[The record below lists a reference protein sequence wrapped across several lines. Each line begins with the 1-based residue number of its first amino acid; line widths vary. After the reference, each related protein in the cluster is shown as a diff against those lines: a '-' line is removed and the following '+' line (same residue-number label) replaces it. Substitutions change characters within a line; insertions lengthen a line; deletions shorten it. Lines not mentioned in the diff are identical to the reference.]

1 MASQNIRRLWRTT
14 IYAQGHQWKRQI
26 YKVTHFSTKQEIKNT
41 LNNYLF
47 PNSSGTFLK
56 EVPIPPKMENKKQ
69 KKCHL
74 IEILLYKLIC
84 SNNKSNSSHFPPA
97 CLPGYFAHIPAFGVE
112 FLAETGAE
120 EKTNQRKKSKRVLY
134 FHCTSSIIL
143 LDAVF
148 TPHYPHPK
156 VTTAG
161 FQCSLHTPVSL
172 MHIKRMRIPFK

>member
-69 KKCHL
+69 KFFYL
-74 IEILLYKLIC
+74 IANLIVQ
-84 SNNKSNSSHFPPA
+84 A
-97 CLPGYFAHIPAFGVE
+97 DL
-112 FLAETGAE
+112 
-120 EKTNQRKKSKRVLY
+120 Q
-134 FHCTSSIIL
+134 
-143 LDAVF
+143 
-148 TPHYPHPK
+148 
-156 VTTAG
+156 
-161 FQCSLHTPVSL
+161 
-172 MHIKRMRIPFK
+172 

>member
-14 IYAQGHQWKRQI
+14 IYAQGHQWKRQM

-69 KKCHL
+69 KMSSYC
-74 IEILLYKLIC
+74 
-84 SNNKSNSSHFPPA
+84 KSYCTSWFAVTTNRIAPIFPPA

-134 FHCTSSIIL
+134 FHCTSSSIL

-172 MHIKRMRIPFK
+172 MHIKRKRIPFK